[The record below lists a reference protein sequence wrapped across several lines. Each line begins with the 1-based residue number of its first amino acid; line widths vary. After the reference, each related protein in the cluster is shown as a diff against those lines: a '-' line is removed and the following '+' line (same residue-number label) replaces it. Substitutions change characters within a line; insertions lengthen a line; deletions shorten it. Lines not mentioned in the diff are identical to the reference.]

1 MMEQA
6 TGQEQGQG
14 QGATK
19 PRNPRDRGSLMGG
32 LILIA
37 LGLLF
42 LADNLLPGFS
52 FGEYWPVLLIVIGVG
67 VLLRP
72 RWR

>member
-1 MMEQA
+1 MAEQS

-14 QGATK
+14 QGSTK
-19 PRNPRDRGSLMGG
+19 PGSARERGGLMGG

-37 LGLLF
+37 LGILF

-67 VLLRP
+67 LLLRP

>member
-1 MMEQA
+1 MAEQS
-6 TGQEQGQG
+6 TGQEQGHEE
-14 QGATK
+14 GARKSGTA
-19 PRNPRDRGSLMGG
+19 RDRGGLMGG

-67 VLLRP
+67 LLLRP